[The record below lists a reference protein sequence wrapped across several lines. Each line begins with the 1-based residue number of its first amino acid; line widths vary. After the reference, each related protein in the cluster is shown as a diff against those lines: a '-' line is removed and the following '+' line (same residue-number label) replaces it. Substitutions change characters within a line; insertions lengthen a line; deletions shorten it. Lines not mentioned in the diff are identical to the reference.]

1 MGKTIYQLAGNEGH
15 QTYAGDPNEPGW
27 PTANDPNERYADVGI
42 DAIKFPAKL
51 DAGND
56 DHVTPY
62 VKMVI
67 LNADGARVNEA
78 PILYLKAPNQ
88 LNLSNINNYQQDG
101 PIFGAG
107 STSGFQIANDIL
119 GAAETVGLSAA
130 QALEYT
136 ISKGGQNLLGFLGS
150 AGLNNLSQFEF
161 LSKNTVNP
169 MQQQLYKGPTF
180 RRYQLPF
187 NMKPRNRSDAE
198 SSSKAVTALK
208 LAAAASI
215 SEADESLSGINLTF
229 GYPNLIQFTIMVKK
243 SPTFAGESLSV
254 GDNPAEYQ
262 ILFRSKPCVIET
274 VQSDYG
280 GQKMTFFTEDNYP
293 TETNLTLSLIE
304 ILPRTLG
311 DAKSDA
317 ELQGGYFI

>member
-15 QTYAGDPNEPGW
+15 QSYASNESTW
-27 PTANDPNERYADVGI
+27 PTADDPNERYADVGSGEI
-42 DAIKFPAKL
+42 RFPDKM
-51 DAGND
+51 DSGND

-62 VKMVI
+62 VKMAI
-67 LNADGARVNEA
+67 LNADGARVSEA
-78 PILYLKAPNQ
+78 PFLYLKAPNQ

-119 GAAETVGLSAA
+119 GAAETAGLSAA

-187 NMKPRNRSDAE
+187 NMKPRNRFDAVQ
-198 SSSKAVTALK
+198 SRRAVTALK

-243 SPTFAGESLSV
+243 SPETGRRQSSY
-254 GDNPAEYQ
+254 GRGRDGWQ

-317 ELQGGYFI
+317 QLQGYLI

>member
-15 QTYAGDPNEPGW
+15 QSYASNESTW
-27 PTANDPNERYADVGI
+27 PTANDPNERYADVGSGEI
-42 DAIKFPAKL
+42 RFPDKL
-51 DAGND
+51 DSGND

-62 VKMVI
+62 VKMAI
-67 LNADGARVNEA
+67 LNADGARVSEA
-78 PILYLKAPNQ
+78 PFLYLKAPNQ

-107 STSGFQIANDIL
+107 STSGFQIANDIG
-119 GAAETVGLSAA
+119 GAVETAGLSAA

-187 NMKPRNRSDAE
+187 NMKPRNRFDAVQ
-198 SSSKAVTALK
+198 SRRAVTALK

-215 SEADESLSGINLTF
+215 SESDESLSGINLTF

-243 SPTFAGESLSV
+243 SPETGRRQSSY
-254 GDNPAEYQ
+254 GRGRDGWQ

-317 ELQGGYFI
+317 QLQGYLI

>member
-67 LNADGARVNEA
+67 LNADGARVTSA
-78 PILYLKAPNQ
+78 PFLYLKAPNQ

-107 STSGFQIANDIL
+107 STTGFQIANDIG
-119 GAAETVGLSAA
+119 GAVETAGLSAA
-130 QALEYT
+130 EALEYT
-136 ISKGGQNLLGFLGS
+136 ISKGGQSLLGFLGS

-187 NMKPRNRSDAE
+187 NMKPRNVDDAK
-198 SSSKAVTALK
+198 SASKAVTTLK
-208 LAAAASI
+208 LAAAASL

-229 GYPNLIQFTIMVKK
+229 GYPNLIQFTIIVKK
-243 SPTFAGESLSV
+243 SPSSAFEGLTV
-254 GDNPAEYQ
+254 GNAEYQ

-317 ELQGGYFI
+317 LLQGGYLI

>member
-15 QTYAGDPNEPGW
+15 QSYASNESTW
-27 PTANDPNERYADVGI
+27 PTANDPNERYADVGSGEI
-42 DAIKFPAKL
+42 RFPDKL
-51 DAGND
+51 DSGND

-62 VKMVI
+62 VKMAI
-67 LNADGARVNEA
+67 LNADGARVSEA
-78 PILYLKAPNQ
+78 PFLYLKAPNQ

-119 GAAETVGLSAA
+119 GATETAGLSAA

-187 NMKPRNRSDAE
+187 NMKPRNRFDAVQ
-198 SSSKAVTALK
+198 SRRAVTALK

-243 SPTFAGESLSV
+243 SPETGRRQSSY
-254 GDNPAEYQ
+254 GRGRDGWQ

-317 ELQGGYFI
+317 QLQGYLI